1 MFHGN
6 GQSPSADRDQA
17 VGSVERDGF
26 GPRRA
31 VRASALAGGGLG
43 LGALAM
49 IGLALLARDPGPD
62 PAQEPPQA
70 RFQRMPSQ
78 LGSVAFAPDGKRL
91 ALGQADGGL
100 LIQSLSGGRPK
111 EFEHGPGLGM
121 LPSGLAYS
129 PDGRTLASGGHGPG
143 VKLWDVATGAIKATL
158 EGHWS
163 PVGSLAFSRD
173 GKTLAS
179 GSTDGDVRLWDVAT
193 GLERATLA
201 GHSSEVRGL
210 AFTPDGRQLAS
221 GSLDGSVLLWDVATG
236 GEVARFQ
243 GGGRKV
249 YALAFSPDGQ
259 RLAVGLGALVGG
271 DRGEIGLWKLS
282 GTQAGFRTIG
292 PGIFRAVA
300 FSPDGQTLAAGGNE
314 RVVRL
319 WDVESGEELAT
330 LAGHEGFIAS
340 LAFSPDGES
349 LATAGQDS
357 LVGLFDL
364 KPSIHRTTHHRL

>member
-1 MFHGN
+1 MTHGK
-6 GQSPSADRDQA
+6 GQTPIADRDQA
-17 VGSVERDGF
+17 DGSAGRDGF
-26 GPRRA
+26 GPRQA

-62 PAQEPPQA
+62 PAQEPPPA

-91 ALGQADGGL
+91 ALGQVDGGL
-100 LIQSLSGGRPK
+100 LIQSLAGGRPK

-129 PDGRTLASGGHGPG
+129 PDGRTLASGGLGPD
-143 VKLWDVATGAIKATL
+143 VKLWDVATNAQKATL
-158 EGHWS
+158 RGHWS

-173 GKTLAS
+173 GRTLAS

-193 GLERATLA
+193 DLERATVA

-210 AFTPDGRQLAS
+210 AFSPDGRTLAS
-221 GSLDGSVLLWDVATG
+221 GSLDGSVMLWDVATG
-236 GEVARFQ
+236 REIARFQ

-249 YALAFSPDGQ
+249 YGLAFSPDGQ
-259 RLAVGLGALVGG
+259 RLALGLGALVGG
-271 DRGEIGLWKLS
+271 DRGEVGLWELAGEKS
-282 GTQAGFRTIG
+282 GFRVIG

-300 FSPDGQTLAAGGNE
+300 FSPNGRTLAAGGND

-319 WDVESGEELAT
+319 WDVASGRELAT

-364 KPSIHRTTHHRL
+364 KPSIHRQAGHRL